1 MRGTFGLAKTEH
13 GLYHRGSADKV
24 PALGKDTV
32 RGALH
37 GDKEPIIPKDI
48 HKQFI
53 EGERAEWRQFK
64 ELLRSLRKK

>member
-1 MRGTFGLAKTEH
+1 MRSTFGLAKTEH

-37 GDKEPIIPKDI
+37 GDGALPVCSGTDRGCLARNASLSPD
-48 HKQFI
+48 
-53 EGERAEWRQFK
+53 FK
-64 ELLRSLRKK
+64 PCDS